1 MSRWLTYRVTK
12 IMLDQKR
19 FNEFKNLLKEWAK
32 VNNVNLV
39 THFESENSIEVS
51 IDNTLV
57 AISLVQ
63 DSLRIAIPDYHSKT
77 VKIGGKTYSIIEKIE
92 ELAVAADY
100 IVSAE
105 ELGYMIEE
113 IDLREEATVRTTQQ
127 QEELVDTEDL
137 LIQL

>member
-1 MSRWLTYRVTK
+1 MSRWLTYKVTK
-12 IMLDQKR
+12 VSLDQKR

-32 VNNVNLV
+32 VNNIDLA

-51 IDNTLV
+51 INNTLV

-63 DSLRIAIPDYHSKT
+63 GSLRIAIPDYHSKT
-77 VKIGGKTYSIIEKIE
+77 VKIGDKTYSIIEKIE

-113 IDLREEATVRTTQQ
+113 IDLREEATIRTTKQ

>member
-1 MSRWLTYRVTK
+1 MSRWLTYKVTK
-12 IMLDQKR
+12 VSLDQKR

-32 VNNVNLV
+32 VNNIDLA
-39 THFESENSIEVS
+39 THFESEDSIEVS
-51 IDNTLV
+51 INNTLV

-63 DSLRIAIPDYHSKT
+63 GSLRIAIPDYHSKT
-77 VKIGGKTYSIIEKIE
+77 VKIGDKTYSIIEKIE

-113 IDLREEATVRTTQQ
+113 IDLREEATIRTTKQ

>member
-1 MSRWLTYRVTK
+1 MRVLRSRVYYK
-12 IMLDQKR
+12 PKD
-19 FNEFKNLLKEWAK
+19 EPE
-32 VNNVNLV
+32 
-39 THFESENSIEVS
+39 ENIK
-51 IDNTLV
+51 L
-57 AISLVQ
+57 
-63 DSLRIAIPDYHSKT
+63 
-77 VKIGGKTYSIIEKIE
+77 IEKIE